1 MDEKNTK
8 DNSFRLYDRWDKPI
22 AEYDLEG
29 IGPCR
34 ICSMTWGD
42 ERELA
47 KLYPKSKNEYTPD
60 ELARFTLRFIVRKSK
75 EDKGPSLTEEEANLI
90 PTELRDQIF
99 EKLID
104 HSSYLYRESK
114 STTETDEKGT
124 RTVIMSEGEVIHPR
138 EDGETAVQYY
148 HRVKSLYDEEQ
159 AKKFKEM
166 FKKMNFSTGLN
177 DQILK
182 SMKSL
187 DQIIRPLKNVDHLV
201 NPFKSSLTE
210 SIKGF
215 NNFANVK
222 IDPVD
227 TFRHIDLKIHENP
240 QLKVLRDIRDDIS
253 DNHAQ
258 SVSVFAEISQTLIGM
273 LNELQGS
280 TKDTNKSL
288 RIALYS
294 LVATVIIGLAQLWV
308 DVKNEDI
315 GEIKIELQKSYKHHE
330 ELIKRIELLE
340 SKKLEHDKLMLQ
352 ELKRFNSL
360 STKK

>member
-1 MDEKNTK
+1 MDDKDTK
-8 DNSFRLYDRWDKPI
+8 DNSFRLYDRWDRPI
-22 AEYDLEG
+22 AEYDIQG
-29 IGPCR
+29 IGPSR

-42 ERELA
+42 EREFA

-60 ELARFTLRFIVRKSK
+60 ELARFTLRFIVRKTK
-75 EDKGPSLTEEEANLI
+75 EDKGPSLSEEEANLI
-90 PTELRDQIF
+90 PEELREEIF
-99 EKLID
+99 EKLLD
-104 HSSYLYRESK
+104 HSSYLFRESK
-114 STTETDEKGT
+114 STTETDEKGML
-124 RTVIMSEGEVIHPR
+124 TVKMSEGEVIHHR
-138 EDGETAVQYY
+138 EDGETAIQFY
-148 HRVKSLYDEEQ
+148 HRVKNLYDVEQ
-159 AKKFKEM
+159 AKKYKEM

-187 DQIIRPLKNVDHLV
+187 DQIIRPLKSVEHLM

-215 NNFANVK
+215 DNFAKVK

-240 QLKVLRDIRDDIS
+240 QLTVMRDIRDDIS

-258 SVSVFAEISQTLIGM
+258 SISVFADISQTLIGM

-288 RIALYS
+288 KIALYS

-308 DVKNEDI
+308 DVRNKDMD
-315 GEIKIELQKSYKHHE
+315 EIKVELQKSHKHQE

-340 SKKLEHDKLMLQ
+340 SKKLDHDKLMLQ